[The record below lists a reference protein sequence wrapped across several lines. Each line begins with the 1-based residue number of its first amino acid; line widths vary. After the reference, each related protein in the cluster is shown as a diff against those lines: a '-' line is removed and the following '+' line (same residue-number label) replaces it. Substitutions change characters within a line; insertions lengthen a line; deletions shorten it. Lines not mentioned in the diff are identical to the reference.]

1 MNEDDFEGTLVLEQL
16 AEYDLVDDFFDAIDS
31 DDIERAISLMKKARV
46 DASMIAVV
54 IEKIQDGD
62 SDH

>member
-16 AEYDLVDDFFDAIDS
+16 AEFDLVDEFFDAIDS
-31 DDIERAISLMKKARV
+31 DDIERAVYLMKKARV
-46 DASMIAVV
+46 DSSMIAVV

-62 SDH
+62 NDH